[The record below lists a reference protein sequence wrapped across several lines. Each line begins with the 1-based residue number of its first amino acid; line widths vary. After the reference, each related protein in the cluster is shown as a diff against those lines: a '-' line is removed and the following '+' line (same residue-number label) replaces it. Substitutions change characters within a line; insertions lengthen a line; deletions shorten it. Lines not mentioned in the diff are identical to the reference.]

1 MAAVDGEERK
11 SSIKDMQPGLC
22 PAEDSV
28 PFNEGTEPQI
38 SSSSTVNEKRELPSK
53 ADILKADPSES
64 QWRRPSVTHK
74 LNDVCADLFLEA
86 DELGQQRLEELNRR
100 VKWKLDLIIMP
111 IVACTHALQF
121 LNKSSPN
128 FVAAL
133 GIIPELGLQH
143 GRYAWVRRHM
153 TSTLFLHTNKEPGR
167 RHIQF
172 WLRCMVVPDQHD
184 HPTCANCQVYGFCR
198 AGLVSGTTVPKMHR
212 GQDSYRHRALL
223 QMCAAA
229 TTNYAGIL
237 VIRFLLGMFEA
248 AIAPSAMNIVS
259 LWYTR
264 DEAPFRL
271 CIVLGCNGGAWVI
284 ASLLSYG
291 VGHVTHAAVRPWQLY
306 FLLCGV
312 LNFIIGVIFLI
323 FVPDTPHNAW
333 WLTREEKVC
342 ATWRTSKNMVGTK
355 NKIWKK
361 AQALEVFTDFKVWCT
376 WIMASAIG
384 IIIGG
389 VVNFSSALVES
400 FGYSGIH
407 STILQLP
414 IGAIAFVVV
423 PAAGLFATLV
433 PNTRCLMV
441 ILLCLPPLAGLIGI
455 R

>member
-1 MAAVDGEERK
+1 MAAVNGEERR

-153 TSTLFLHTNKEPGR
+153 TSTLFLHTDKEPGR

-184 HPTCANCQVYGFCR
+184 YPTCTNCQVYRFCR
-198 AGLVSGTTVPKMHR
+198 AGLVSDIIIPKIHASSRLIPSQGTTADVCGR
-212 GQDSYRHRALL
+212 NDQLCRNTR
-223 QMCAAA
+223 
-229 TTNYAGIL
+229 N
-237 VIRFLLGMFEA
+237 
-248 AIAPSAMNIVS
+248 S
-259 LWYTR
+259 L
-264 DEAPFRL
+264 PL
-271 CIVLGCNGGAWVI
+271 
-284 ASLLSYG
+284 
-291 VGHVTHAAVRPWQLY
+291 GHVRSCHRSERHEHCIAV
-306 FLLCGV
+306 V
-312 LNFIIGVIFLI
+312 
-323 FVPDTPHNAW
+323 
-333 WLTREEKVC
+333 
-342 ATWRTSKNMVGTK
+342 
-355 NKIWKK
+355 
-361 AQALEVFTDFKVWCT
+361 
-376 WIMASAIG
+376 
-384 IIIGG
+384 
-389 VVNFSSALVES
+389 
-400 FGYSGIH
+400 H
-407 STILQLP
+407 S
-414 IGAIAFVVV
+414 
-423 PAAGLFATLV
+423 
-433 PNTRCLMV
+433 R
-441 ILLCLPPLAGLIGI
+441 
-455 R
+455 